1 MRSIL
6 FLSGIFVVAGAVLLM
21 MFGTLV
27 PPGSFGVRQ
36 IKFGPG
42 QGFHSTGLAP
52 GLHWAAPFY
61 STVHI
66 VPQTVQVIHFHSSR
80 ADSPMQ
86 SQEISRSRLANFGT
100 YFPALEI
107 QSADRATVDVD
118 VSILYSFLPERGE
131 TQQGETGGIKHGGPM
146 ELFKLGISQESWRN
160 EVRRRAEDQLKR
172 KLGLLQTARFYDPDA
187 REPLIA
193 EAQTEINEA
202 LAPSGI
208 LVQALLLRRFSYR
221 EDRIDNAIFQK
232 NLQEQ
237 EERKNIAQSK
247 FVEIEGLVKKVE
259 AEKNAEIETIRVQG
273 ESNSK
278 VIRSEGDLYEAQ
290 QRAQADLLVAKSQAE
305 SDKLRAAALVQ
316 SAGSQAYVARELAPL
331 VSSLKGGIVSGTD
344 PYDLNAWAKKLGG
357 SNTAVGNARNAV
369 GEAQ

>member
-1 MRSIL
+1 MKSIFTTAGIALVGLAILL
-6 FLSGIFVVAGAVLLM
+6 F

-27 PPGSFGVRQ
+27 PPGYFGVRQ

-42 QGFHSTGLAP
+42 QGFRPTGLSP
-52 GLHWAAPFY
+52 GLHWAVPFY

-66 VPQTVQVIHFHSSR
+66 VPQTVQMVHFHSERREGRQQMREAMASG
-80 ADSPMQ
+80 MV
-86 SQEISRSRLANFGT
+86 
-100 YFPALEI
+100 FPALEI

-118 VSILYSFLPERGE
+118 VSILYSFFPERGKAVE
-131 TQQGETGGIKHGGPM
+131 VPGSDASGSLAQGIEHGGPAD
-146 ELFKLGISQESWRN
+146 LFKLGITQESWRN

-172 KLGLLQTARFYDPDA
+172 KLGLLQTSKFYTPDA
-187 REPLIA
+187 REPLIE
-193 EAQTEINEA
+193 EAQTEINQA

-208 LVQALLLRRFSYR
+208 VVQAVLLRRFSYR

-237 EERKNIAQSK
+237 EERRNVAQGK
-247 FVEIEGLVKKVE
+247 FVEVEGLVKKVE

-273 ESNSK
+273 ESNAK

-290 QRAQADLLVAKSQAE
+290 RRAQADLLVAKAQAE
-305 SDKLRAAALVQ
+305 SDKLRAVALSQ

-331 VSSLKGGIVSGTD
+331 VSSLKGGIVSGVD

-357 SNTAVGNARNAV
+357 GGAGSN
-369 GEAQ
+369 EASR